1 MPAAHTARFILN
13 VEQRVYVEKPWGHED
28 WIYNGRYCGKKLH
41 VSKGKECSFHYYKVK
56 DAVMHVE
63 SGKIQLTYGWDE
75 DLSHAATITLT
86 PDMAFHIPPGMWHK
100 FAGIEQSVITEF
112 STHHNDKDVV
122 RAGQSDS
129 AENDD
134 EEDSTEAASDSRK
147 S

>member
-1 MPAAHTARFILN
+1 MPAPNARFILN
-13 VEQRVYVEKPWGHED
+13 VEQRVYVEKSWGHED

-41 VSKGKECSFHYYKVK
+41 VNKGKECSFHYHKVK
-56 DAVMHVE
+56 DEVMYVE

-122 RAGQSDS
+122 RAGQQNG

-134 EEDSTEAASDSRK
+134 EEDGPTAASDSRK

>member
-1 MPAAHTARFILN
+1 MAAPSARFILN
-13 VEQRVYVEKPWGHED
+13 VEQRVYVEKSWGHED

-41 VSKGKECSFHYYKVK
+41 VTKGKACSFHYHKVK
-56 DAVMHVE
+56 DEVMYLE
-63 SGKIQLTYGWDE
+63 SGKIVLTYGWDE

-100 FAGIEQSVITEF
+100 FQGLEDSVITEF

-122 RAGQSDS
+122 RAGQQGGG
-129 AENDD
+129 ETDD
-134 EEDSTEAASDSRK
+134 EEADK